1 MLHILPICSAKLPK
15 CLLHT
20 TLPLRCGV
28 RCASSGRTSMTPVDA
43 DGRRWRRR
51 LTLSLLPSRRTG
63 DIRVHR
69 RLGRTPGATGFV
81 GHRPTWSPLH
91 REIPEGNRRVQ
102 HGVEHELIN
111 VAGKAIRDASSVR
124 APSASRSCL
133 RWRWSA
139 PRTASAAAIRRSSTI
154 RWGLALE
161 PEGRAESVI
170 GHRNYRS
177 RSSCWLCSDSRVGGR
192 DLSE

>member
-1 MLHILPICSAKLPK
+1 
-15 CLLHT
+15 
-20 TLPLRCGV
+20 
-28 RCASSGRTSMTPVDA
+28 MTPVDA

-111 VAGKAIRDASSVR
+111 VAGKAVML
-124 APSASRSCL
+124 SRRFDRES
-133 RWRWSA
+133 
-139 PRTASAAAIRRSSTI
+139 AIRIPFLS
-154 RWGLALE
+154 AM
-161 PEGRAESVI
+161 AM
-170 GHRNYRS
+170 
-177 RSSCWLCSDSRVGGR
+177 VGAKDGER
-192 DLSE
+192 GSYPDIVDH